1 MLILVCSKD
10 YQQVVYYLQFIYTY
24 MTMTTT
30 TTKFVDQFFR
40 KTNSSY
46 DDTQRATRKCM
57 HDDFYNVQNYSATL
71 LTMVTTQN
79 FVYQTIYPYWV
90 IAFLAIV

>member
-30 TTKFVDQFFR
+30 MKKFVDQFSR
-40 KTNSSY
+40 VTNSSY
-46 DDTQRATRKCM
+46 DDTLRATRKCM

-71 LTMVTTQN
+71 LLWSRLKTSCTKLSTR
-79 FVYQTIYPYWV
+79 TE
-90 IAFLAIV
+90 